1 VALNVLV
8 VDDSAIVRS
17 IILKSLRLAGIELG
31 ETHHAG
37 NGQEGLDVLAKHWID
52 VVFADIN
59 MPGMN
64 GEEMIE
70 NIRRNPLWAD
80 LPIVAVSTE
89 GSETRIERLKGLG
102 ARFVHKPFPPEAIR
116 NAVLEIIGAQHESRT

>member
-17 IILKSLRLAGIELG
+17 IILKSLRLTGIELG
-31 ETHHAG
+31 EAHQAG
-37 NGQEGLDVLAKHWID
+37 NGREGLEALEKHWID
-52 VVFADIN
+52 IVFADIN
-59 MPGMN
+59 MPEMN

-70 NIRRNPLWAD
+70 AIRRNPIWAD

-89 GSETRIERLKGLG
+89 GSETRIEHLKSLG
-102 ARFVHKPFPPEAIR
+102 ARFIHKPFPPEAIR
-116 NAVLEIIGAQHESRT
+116 KVVLEITGANHGT